1 MQSGVMVTIRWI
13 VSVNSRI
20 VFIYRRLLKGA
31 RQKFSSFFE
40 HSASRSEMVATFLAI
55 LELVKNGRV
64 RLNDENTIVTLN
76 RKGKAD
82 NEHESFAEHP

>member
-1 MQSGVMVTIRWI
+1 
-13 VSVNSRI
+13 
-20 VFIYRRLLKGA
+20 
-31 RQKFSSFFE
+31 
-40 HSASRSEMVATFLAI
+40 MVATFLAI

-64 RLNDENTIVTLN
+64 RLNDENTVVTLN